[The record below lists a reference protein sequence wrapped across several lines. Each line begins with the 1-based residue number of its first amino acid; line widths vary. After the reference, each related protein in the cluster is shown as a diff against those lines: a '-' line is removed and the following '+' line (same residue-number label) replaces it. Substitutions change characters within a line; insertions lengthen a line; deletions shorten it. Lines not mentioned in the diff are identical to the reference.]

1 MPITRAAYS
10 ITSST
15 TALAIKWAHS
25 LSHDLRFRRDAS
37 RYAGLTHFY
46 CAFGMAFCGVDTTK
60 FSAHAVT
67 FRSSPT
73 VFADTPM
80 SGATSTTTPISGEA
94 AELVNKQETLNWRA
108 FCRRA
113 QPMPSQAMASKGRQ
127 TGSRILQCTT
137 AGCGLDERH
146 LRQIFSRCEW
156 FRGRLGKDVPLGRA
170 VQRSGVIVAIPIL
183 SGLHQYYVRI

>member
-1 MPITRAAYS
+1 MGTFFEPRPTVSARRESLRWPYS
-10 ITSST
+10 
-15 TALAIKWAHS
+15 L
-25 LSHDLRFRRDAS
+25 LLRFRD
-37 RYAGLTHFY
+37 
-46 CAFGMAFCGVDTTK
+46 GVPAALIPP
-60 FSAHAVT
+60 S
-67 FRSSPT
+67 FRPTPSPSE
-73 VFADTPM
+73 VRQQSFADTPM

-113 QPMPSQAMASKGRQ
+113 QPTPSQAMASRGRQ

-137 AGCGLDERH
+137 AGCGLDEPH
-146 LRQIFSRCEW
+146 LRRIFSRCEW